1 MPLALEN
8 VASEAAQRKSDG
20 WRFVQ
25 LLAVA
30 DNTGSG
36 DRDNAVDLVYSY
48 MKDGRL
54 ENLVVKNVAVGE
66 DEAKVDTVPSIT
78 DQYLSAFVFENEAHD
93 LFGVHIANI
102 AIDFAG
108 HFYQVPVREP
118 MTIISP
124 EQKEAHER
132 AAKMAAAKA
141 AKEKAAAAGKTS
153 GADAENAAKPAPKSD
168 ADIEAKLAG
177 LPPEKAAKIRAAM
190 EAKAA
195 KEKAAQKGEA
205 GNE

>member
-1 MPLALEN
+1 MFTSEFLPLALEN
-8 VASEAAQRKSDG
+8 VSSEAARRKTDG

-30 DNTGSG
+30 DNTGTG
-36 DRDNAVDLVYSY
+36 DRDSTVDLVYSY
-48 MKDGRL
+48 MKDGML
-54 ENLVVKNVAVGE
+54 ENLVVKGVSVGDGADVDEVA
-66 DEAKVDTVPSIT
+66 SIT
-78 DQYLSAFVFENEAHD
+78 DKYLSAFVFENEVHD
-93 LFGVHIANI
+93 LFGVHITNI

-124 EQKEAHER
+124 EQKVARER
-132 AAKMAAAKA
+132 AAKMAAMKA
-141 AKEKAAAAGKTS
+141 AKEKAEANGAGD
-153 GADAENAAKPAPKSD
+153 GAKKDAAKSE
-168 ADIEAKLAG
+168 ADIEAKLAA

-195 KEKAAQKGEA
+195 KEKAAQGGEA
-205 GNE
+205 SNE